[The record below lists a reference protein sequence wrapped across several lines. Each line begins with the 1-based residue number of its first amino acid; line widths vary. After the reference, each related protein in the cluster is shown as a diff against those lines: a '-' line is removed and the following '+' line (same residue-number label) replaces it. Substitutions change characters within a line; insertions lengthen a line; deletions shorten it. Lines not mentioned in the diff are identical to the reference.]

1 MPAAGERC
9 EICGAALTAPAAQG
23 GRSGRPARYCSNA
36 CRQRA
41 YRQRTGAGGT
51 AAPPP
56 PPPAAA
62 GAQTITVAPIAPSFL
77 PAPLDRFVGR
87 EAELAELGRM
97 LERYRLVTLL
107 GPGGAG
113 KTRLAVEL
121 ATRVQGRYPDG
132 VWLVE
137 LDSLTDPA
145 LLPQTVADALMVR
158 EEIGRSVLSVLT
170 DALGPRRGLL
180 VLDNCEQV
188 VAPAARLAAELLRR
202 CRDLQVLVTS
212 QEALDLPGEAVF
224 RVRELSL
231 PRNGARRDP
240 HRLLGSDAVRLFV
253 ERARAGNPDFALTGD
268 NAGHV
273 AAICTRL
280 DGLPLA
286 IELAAR
292 RTRLFGVAE
301 INARLD
307 DRFRLLTAGPRTAA
321 DRHRNLRAT
330 IEWSYDLLDEVE
342 QVVLRRL
349 SVLVGGFAIATA
361 TAVCADERV
370 PAEDML
376 DLLSGLDA
384 RSLITAGGSGGRCR
398 QMESIRLYGRER
410 LVAAGEEDLV
420 FDRLAGHLVD
430 LADPVIGDSLLHC
443 YEELE
448 PLDVERANLIAVI
461 EWAARRGDARRL
473 PLAAALGRCWRHHG
487 YLSDGRTL
495 LRAAIDDAGPDHP
508 GLASAFVQA
517 AALAAAAG
525 DFAEAT
531 SLATDAVR
539 LEEKAR
545 HPVRLFRAMNMVASV
560 HMSAGEPERAHEV
573 SQRALAMMQPLV
585 RPLDTAVGMH
595 NAAYHA
601 LQAGHRELAGELMEV
616 CLPLY
621 REHSPYPLPPEWLH
635 SAGMLALAREAADAA
650 DGHFR
655 EGLERYLTLRDAD
668 GLPVIGV
675 TMLDCLALTAAL
687 RGQPVR
693 ALRLAAAAEAM
704 RRARHARQ
712 EVDLHVPLA
721 EALDRARSR
730 LTPDRVQ
737 ATEGAGARLSAIQAV
752 RYAVHD
758 AWVAEDDGQAAL
770 TGRESEIVRLVA
782 AGLTNRQIAARLH
795 MAERSVESSLRTI
808 RARLGL
814 RSRGQLAAWSIANL
828 GEVAPGHGR

>member
-1 MPAAGERC
+1 MA
-9 EICGAALTAPAAQG
+9 
-23 GRSGRPARYCSNA
+23 RSL
-36 CRQRA
+36 
-41 YRQRTGAGGT
+41 
-51 AAPPP
+51 
-56 PPPAAA
+56 
-62 GAQTITVAPIAPSFL
+62 L

-87 EAELAELGRM
+87 EAELAQVDSL
-97 LERYRLVTLL
+97 LERYRLVTVL

-145 LLPQTVADALMVR
+145 LLPQTVADALLVR
-158 EEIGRSVLSVLT
+158 EEIGRSVLDVLT
-170 DALGPRRGLL
+170 DALGPGRGLL
-180 VLDNCEQV
+180 VLDSCEQV

-202 CRDLQVLVTS
+202 CRNLQVLVTS
-212 QEALDLPGEAVF
+212 REALDLPGEAVF

-231 PRNGARRDP
+231 PPNGARTDP
-240 HRLLGSDAVRLFV
+240 DRLLDFDAVRLFV

-321 DRHRNLRAT
+321 GRHRDLRTT

-342 QVVLRRL
+342 QIVLRRL

-361 TAVCADERV
+361 TAVCAGERV
-370 PAEDML
+370 PAGDML
-376 DLLSGLDA
+376 DLLSGLEA
-384 RSLITAGGSGGRCR
+384 RSLITAGGDGGRFR
-398 QMESIRLYGRER
+398 QLESIRLYGRER
-410 LVAAGEEDLV
+410 LAAAGEEDVV
-420 FDRLAGHLVD
+420 FDRLARYLLD

-448 PLDVERANLIAVI
+448 PLDVERANLVAVI
-461 EWAARRGDARRL
+461 EWAARRRDPRRL

-487 YLSDGRTL
+487 YLSDGRAL
-495 LRAAIDDAGPDHP
+495 LRAAIDAAGPDHP
-508 GLASAFVQA
+508 GYAAAFVQA
-517 AALAAAAG
+517 AGLAAAAG
-525 DFAEAT
+525 DFAAAT
-531 SLATDAVR
+531 SLAAEAVR
-539 LEEKAR
+539 IEEHAG
-545 HPVRLFRAMNMVASV
+545 HPVRLFRAMDMVARV
-560 HMSAGEPERAHEV
+560 HTSAGEPEQAHEV
-573 SQRALAMMQPLV
+573 GQRALAMIQPV
-585 RPLDTAVGMH
+585 NRPLDTAVAMH

-601 LQAGHRELAGELMEV
+601 LQAGHRELAGELMEA

-635 SAGMLALAREAADAA
+635 SAGMLALARDATEAA

-655 EGLERYLTLRDAD
+655 EALERYLTLAD
-668 GLPVIGV
+668 TDDLPVIGV
-675 TMLDCLALTAAL
+675 TMLDSLALTAAL
-687 RGQPVR
+687 RDEPVR

-704 RRARHARQ
+704 RRARHARREADVQ
-712 EVDLHVPLA
+712 VHVATALDLARGRLA
-721 EALDRARSR
+721 PDRAR
-730 LTPDRVQ
+730 
-737 ATEGAGARLSAIQAV
+737 AAEGAGARLNAIQAV
-752 RYAVHD
+752 RYAVRD
-758 AWVAEDDGQAAL
+758 AWAAEDSGEVAL
-770 TGRESEIVRLVA
+770 TGRESQIARLVA
-782 AGLTNRQIAARLH
+782 AGLTNRQIASRLH
-795 MAERSVESSLRTI
+795 MAERSVEASLRAI

-814 RSRGQLAAWSIANL
+814 RSRAQLAAWSIENL
-828 GEVAPGHGR
+828 GEAAPGRGR